1 MQKFMFIVALLS
13 ALALPLCADENILA
27 SIKAVYVGSMGQS
40 DESERFRILL
50 EGELTKAGFTSV
62 DAAEKADGVLTGA
75 LAVRVYAD
83 ESIARV
89 TVVLKTPDG
98 RHLCDKDFQP
108 YAHFGGIDSVK
119 LRAQDVAKTLRK
131 TVASAAK
138 HK

>member
-98 RHLCDKDFQP
+98 RHLWDKDFQP